1 MKGMWTTMNK
11 ESGIMR
17 IIASNILLVLFGL
30 MFLTPFVLM
39 ISMSLAS
46 DSTNVK
52 GIFNIIPKEF
62 VWENYLRVF
71 KGDHPFTR
79 YILNS
84 LNFVFWCIIGQVFMS
99 SLVAYG
105 FARLRSK
112 LKKYIFG
119 ILLSTMMLPGALFL
133 IPQFILFS
141 KIGWVNSYLP
151 MIVPNFCGGAYNIF
165 LIRQFFMTIPTTL
178 DDAAK
183 IDGLG
188 FIGTYLRILMPIIK
202 PILIAIALFTFNY
215 NWGWF
220 QGPLIFIQDQD
231 KFPLALALQ
240 YISANQGNAMPNWH
254 LIMVGAVILTI
265 PPLVLY
271 FFGQKYILEANISGG
286 SAALK

>member
-1 MKGMWTTMNK
+1 MNK
-11 ESGIMR
+11 EMSLRQKIT
-17 IIASNILLVLFGL
+17 SNIALIIVGTT
-30 MFLTPFVLM
+30 FLIPFILM

-46 DSTNVK
+46 DSTNVQ
-52 GIFNIIPKEF
+52 GVFSVIPKEF
-62 VWENYLRVF
+62 TWGNYQRVF
-71 KGDHPFTR
+71 TGDHPFTR

-84 LNFVFWCIIGQVFMS
+84 LNFVFWCIVGQVVVS

-105 FARLRSK
+105 FARLRSRY
-112 LKKYIFG
+112 KKYIFG
-119 ILLSTMMLPGALFL
+119 ILLGTMMLPGAVFI
-133 IPQFILFS
+133 IPQFILFA
-141 KIGWVNSYLP
+141 KLGWNNTYLP
-151 MIVPNFCGGAYNIF
+151 LIVPNFCGGAYNIF
-165 LIRQFFMTIPTTL
+165 LIRQFFMSIPTTL

-188 FIGTYLRILMPIIK
+188 YIGIYVRILVPIIK

-240 YISANQGNAMPNWH
+240 YISANQGNAVPNWH
-254 LIMVGAVILTI
+254 LIMVGAVILTL
-265 PPLVLY
+265 PPLALY
-271 FFGQKYILEANISGG
+271 FLGQKYILEANISGG